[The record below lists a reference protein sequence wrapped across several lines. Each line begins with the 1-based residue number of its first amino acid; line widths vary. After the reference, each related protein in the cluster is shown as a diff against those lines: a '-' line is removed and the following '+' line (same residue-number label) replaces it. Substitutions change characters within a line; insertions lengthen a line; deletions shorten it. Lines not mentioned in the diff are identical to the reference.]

1 MPLLTF
7 CDFEDIIPRGE
18 KVQFLCQPLECTL
31 SIPMDNLIL
40 AAARLS
46 FFFYV
51 QLEQM
56 GAMGTQKTLV
66 NSFFPWSTRNNNDRG
81 MRNGCIQLHG
91 LIFIQLLLPFSM
103 LLFDVFFIPFWAVWV
118 MLCLILLVM
127 VTGSLKNGP
136 RAKCIKMCVHCVM
149 HVRVPMGIFFTWVL
163 FLSRSLLLGID

>member
-1 MPLLTF
+1 MS
-7 CDFEDIIPRGE
+7 DSGDSIRRRE
-18 KVQFLCQPLECTL
+18 KLHFLCQPLECTL

-103 LLFDVFFIPFWAVWV
+103 LLSDVFF
-118 MLCLILLVM
+118 
-127 VTGSLKNGP
+127 
-136 RAKCIKMCVHCVM
+136 H
-149 HVRVPMGIFFTWVL
+149 
-163 FLSRSLLLGID
+163 SLLSSLSHVVFDLTRNGNG